1 MSHRTFSEWGGN
13 KGRLMSRRIA
23 VLDPVGQ
30 PSGIFGRRLNSDS
43 PMSAIHDP
51 TNQPRDTAENLSAL
65 KMAERLDTLEGKT
78 VFLVS
83 IQFAGSREFL
93 EELQDWFS
101 KNRPGVKTVLREKKL
116 GWATDEP
123 ELWKEIKETGDA
135 VVFGVGG

>member
-1 MSHRTFSEWGGN
+1 
-13 KGRLMSRRIA
+13 MSRKIV

-51 TNQPRDTAENLSAL
+51 KNQPKDTAENLSSL
-65 KMAERLDTLEGKT
+65 RMAERPGTLEDKT
-78 VFLVS
+78 VYLVS
-83 IQFAGSREFL
+83 VQFAGSREFL
-93 EELQDWFS
+93 EELQAWFA
-101 KNRPGVKTVLREKKL
+101 KNRPGVKTVFREKKL

-123 ELWKEIKETGDA
+123 ELWQEIKENGDA